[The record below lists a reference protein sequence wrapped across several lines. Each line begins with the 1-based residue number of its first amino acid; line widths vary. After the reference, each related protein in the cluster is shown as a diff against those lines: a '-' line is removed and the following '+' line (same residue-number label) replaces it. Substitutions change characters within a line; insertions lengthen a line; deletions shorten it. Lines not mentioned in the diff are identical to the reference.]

1 MLRHLFLIL
10 FGLQILLIGVTGQ
23 DLSGLKKRVAV
34 INFEDRS
41 GYGHNIG
48 TGLADMLITQ
58 LVKSGKFIVI
68 ERQELE
74 KVLQEQSLG
83 MSGMVTAQS
92 AARVGKLLG
101 VELIVTGSVTEF
113 GQKETKIGGALGRI
127 GIGGAISRRKARAV
141 VDIRLVNSQ
150 TGEIVMA
157 ESAVGEATSTSLDH
171 VRFEDIDFG
180 NPTTWDQTILG
191 KAARKAIEQCV
202 RIIDRA
208 MARIPWQGKI
218 IKVNPDSTL
227 YMKPGSRGG
236 VQPGMEFVVYSPG
249 EEIIDP
255 DTGLSLGSEEY
266 RVGRIRVIRDIG
278 DGRACKAVIIS
289 GSGFKVGDLVR
300 IR

>member
-1 MLRHLFLIL
+1 MMLRYFFLALFS
-10 FGLQILLIGVTGQ
+10 LQVSMTAVGQ
-23 DLSGLKKRVAV
+23 DLSGLKKRIAV
-34 INFEDRS
+34 INFADRS

-83 MSGMVTAQS
+83 MSGMVTPQS

-113 GQKETKIGGALGRI
+113 GQKESKIGGALGRI

-141 VDIRLVNSQ
+141 VDIRLINSQ
-150 TGEIVMA
+150 TGEIVVA
-157 ESAVGEATSTSLDH
+157 ESSVGEATSTSLDH
-171 VRFEDIDFG
+171 IRFEDIDFG

-202 RIIDRA
+202 QIIDRA
-208 MARIPWQGKI
+208 MAQIPWQGKI

-227 YMKPGSRGG
+227 YMKPGSKGG
-236 VQPGMEFVVYSPG
+236 VKPGMEFVVYSPG

-255 DTGLSLGSEEY
+255 DTGISLGSEEY
-266 RVGRIRVIRDIG
+266 PVGRIRVVRDIG
-278 DGRACKAVIIS
+278 DGRACKAIIVS

-300 IR
+300 VR